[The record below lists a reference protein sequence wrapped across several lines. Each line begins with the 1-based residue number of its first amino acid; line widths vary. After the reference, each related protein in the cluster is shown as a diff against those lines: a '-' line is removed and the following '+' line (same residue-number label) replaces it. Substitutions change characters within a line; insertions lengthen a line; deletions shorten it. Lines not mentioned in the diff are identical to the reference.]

1 MTTQRCKLSVAFP
14 PALEEE
20 ILECLFEMPDDVG
33 GFTVVTADGHGHGFE
48 RASVRERVR
57 GRVAR
62 RLLYLVLEA
71 DSVPRVLDR
80 LRATVRS
87 REVAYWI
94 EPVSEFGRLAP

>member
-1 MTTQRCKLSVAFP
+1 MTVQRCKLSVAFP
-14 PALEEE
+14 PDLEDD
-20 ILECLFEMPDDVG
+20 ILECLFEMTDDVG
-33 GFTVVTADGHGHGFE
+33 GFSVVTADGHGHGFE

-62 RLLYLVLEA
+62 RILYLILEA
-71 DSVPRVLDR
+71 DSTPRVLER

-87 REVAYWI
+87 PQVAYWI